1 MHAKTSLICTSET
14 GGYYAGCSKR
24 PFSEA
29 AASEEARRYLPHF
42 VSSFARR
49 MDLGERK
56 IPSSASGLRKTLFN
70 VEPLSDARTM
80 HGKRRVLARRGRAGE
95 KSDFFSILLEL
106 FGSSIGRVAL
116 MLLCAALLLW
126 TPPVASAKSKPH
138 RAPRPEPEL
147 KIFDLKVSPNPYTIS
162 SGPLEFSAL
171 VRLPKELDGATLL
184 ELSSFITSPSKN
196 SLRFL
201 TTRTALEPHEAST
214 SGAPPPQVTVLLT
227 WDGLD
232 QKKIPSLAGLYQY
245 EVRAKLLTNGEKGPR
260 TQMVAWPKRGTIEVK

>member
-29 AASEEARRYLPHF
+29 AASEEARRYVPHF
-42 VSSFARR
+42 VKPFARR
-49 MDLGERK
+49 MDLGEWN

-70 VEPLSDARTM
+70 VEPLSDARTP
-80 HGKRRVLARRGRAGE
+80 LA
-95 KSDFFSILLEL
+95 DFFNILLEL

-116 MLLCAALLLW
+116 ALLCAALLLW

-147 KIFDLKVSPNPYTIS
+147 KILDLKVSPNPYTVS

-184 ELSSFITSPSKN
+184 ELSSFITSPSRN

-214 SGAPPPQVTVLLT
+214 NGAAPPQVSVLLT

-232 QKKIPSLAGLYQY
+232 QKKIPSMAGLYQF